1 MSNQLLTFFMTVILF
16 SVLLGPS
23 FINFLPT
30 SFAQFH
36 KASTNQSSSNSGSM
50 QPDLQSEP
58 TLVQKTTSVL
68 GSCAL
73 AHSSKL
79 HATPQQTEGPY
90 FVDGMPNRSDIRTDS
105 SDGSLQQ
112 GITLYL
118 LIHVYGMNNGLCF
131 PVGRAK
137 VDIWHANS
145 LGVYSSV
152 NEMGTTGKN
161 FLRGYQLTDKN
172 GTARFTTI
180 YPGWY
185 PGRAIHIH
193 DKVRIFNGSETTLEW
208 TSQLYFN
215 NTMNKQIHE
224 QPPYSSHGPPP
235 TQNEQDFI
243 YAGPSTDSL
252 VRNNSGK
259 DLIMNVT
266 KDGPEYLGTF
276 NIFLNLG

>member
-1 MSNQLLTFFMTVILF
+1 MSNQFLAFIMTIFF

-23 FINFLPT
+23 FIDFLPT
-30 SFAQFH
+30 SLAQFH
-36 KASTNQSSSNSGSM
+36 KASTNQSSSNSGSP
-50 QPDLQSEP
+50 QPDFQSEP
-58 TLVQKTTSVL
+58 TLVQKTASVV

-145 LGVYSSV
+145 LGLYSSV

-266 KDGPEYLGTF
+266 KDGSEYLGTF
-276 NIFLNLG
+276 NIFLNVK

>member
-1 MSNQLLTFFMTVILF
+1 MSNQLLAFFMTVIFF
-16 SVLLGPS
+16 SVLLGAS
-23 FINFLPT
+23 FIDFLPA
-30 SFAQFH
+30 SFAQFQ
-36 KASTNQSSSNSGSM
+36 KAITNQSSSNSGSP

-58 TLVQKTTSVL
+58 TLVHKTAPVL
-68 GSCAL
+68 GSCEL
-73 AHSSKL
+73 ADSSKL

-90 FVDGMPNRSDIRTDS
+90 FVDGKPNRSDIRTDS

-118 LIHVYGMNNGLCF
+118 VIHVYGINNGLCF

-161 FLRGYQLTDKN
+161 FLRGYQLTDEN
-172 GTARFTTI
+172 GTVRFTTI

-235 TQNEQDFI
+235 TQNEQDVI
-243 YAGPSTDSL
+243 YAGPSTDGL

-259 DLIMNVT
+259 DLVMDVT
-266 KDGPEYLGTF
+266 KDGSKYLGTF
-276 NIFLNLG
+276 NIFLNIR

>member
-1 MSNQLLTFFMTVILF
+1 MSNQLLAFLMTVIFF
-16 SVLLGPS
+16 SVLLGAS
-23 FINFLPT
+23 FIDFLPA
-30 SFAQFH
+30 SFAQFQ
-36 KASTNQSSSNSGSM
+36 KASTNQSSSNSGSP

-58 TLVQKTTSVL
+58 TLVQKTAPVL
-68 GSCAL
+68 GSCEL
-73 AHSSKL
+73 ADTSKL

-105 SDGSLQQ
+105 SDSSLQQ
-112 GITLYL
+112 GISLYL
-118 LIHVYGMNNGLCF
+118 VIHVYGINKGLCF
-131 PVGRAK
+131 PVSGAK

-161 FLRGYQLTDKN
+161 FLRGYQLTDEN
-172 GTARFTTI
+172 GTVRFTTI

-193 DKVRIFNGSETTLEW
+193 DKVQIFNGSENTLEW

-224 QPPYSSHGPPP
+224 QPPYSNHGPPP

-243 YAGPSTDSL
+243 YTGPSTDDL

-259 DLIMNVT
+259 DLVMDVT
-266 KDGPEYLGTF
+266 KDGSKYLGTF
-276 NIFLNLG
+276 NIFVNIR

>member
-1 MSNQLLTFFMTVILF
+1 MSNQLFAFFMTVIFF

-23 FINFLPT
+23 FIDLLPT

-36 KASTNQSSSNSGSM
+36 KVSTNQFSSNSGSM
-50 QPDLQSEP
+50 QLDLKSEP
-58 TLVQKTTSVL
+58 TLVQKTASVF

-73 AHSSKL
+73 THSSKL

-90 FVDGMPNRSDIRTDS
+90 FVDEMPNRSDIRTDS

-118 LIHVYGMNNGLCF
+118 VIHVYGMNNGLCF
-131 PVGRAK
+131 PVDRAK

-161 FLRGYQLTDKN
+161 FLRGYQLTDEN
-172 GTARFTTI
+172 GTVRFTSI

-193 DKVRIFNGSETTLEW
+193 DKVQIFNGSETNLEW

-215 NTMNKQIHE
+215 NTMNKKIHE

-276 NIFLNLG
+276 NIFLNIG

>member
-1 MSNQLLTFFMTVILF
+1 MSSQLRPFFMTVFFF
-16 SVLLGPS
+16 SVLLGLS
-23 FINFLPT
+23 FIDSLPT
-30 SFAQFH
+30 SFAQIH
-36 KASTNQSSSNSGSM
+36 KVSTNQSSSNSGSP

-58 TLVQKTTSVL
+58 TLVQKTASVL
-68 GSCAL
+68 GSCAFT
-73 AHSSKL
+73 HSTKL

-90 FVDGMPNRSDIRTDS
+90 FVDGMPNRSDIKTDS
-105 SDGSLQQ
+105 SDGHPQQ
-112 GITLYL
+112 GIPLYL
-118 LIHVYGMNNGLCF
+118 IIHVYGINNGCV
-131 PVGRAK
+131 PVSRAK

-161 FLRGYQLTDKN
+161 FLRGYQLTDEN
-172 GTARFTTI
+172 GTVRFTTI

-193 DKVRIFNGSETTLEW
+193 DKVRIFNGSESTLEW

-259 DLIMNVT
+259 DLIMNVS
-266 KDGPEYLGTF
+266 KDGSEYLGTF
-276 NIFLNLG
+276 NIFLNIS

>member
-1 MSNQLLTFFMTVILF
+1 MSNQFLAFIMTIFF

-23 FINFLPT
+23 FIDFLPT
-30 SFAQFH
+30 SLAQFH
-36 KASTNQSSSNSGSM
+36 KASTNQSSSNSGSP
-50 QPDLQSEP
+50 QPDFQSEP
-58 TLVQKTTSVL
+58 TLVQKTASVV

-105 SDGSLQQ
+105 SDSSLQQ

-118 LIHVYGMNNGLCF
+118 LVHVYGMNNGLCF

-161 FLRGYQLTDKN
+161 FLRGYQLTDEN

-185 PGRAIHIH
+185 PGRTIHIH

-215 NTMNKQIHE
+215 NTMNMQIHE

-243 YAGPSTDSL
+243 YAGPSADSL

-266 KDGPEYLGTF
+266 KDGSEYLGTF
-276 NIFLNLG
+276 NIFLNVK

>member
-1 MSNQLLTFFMTVILF
+1 MSNQLFAFFMTVIF
-16 SVLLGPS
+16 FIVLLGPG
-23 FINFLPT
+23 FIDFLPA

-36 KASTNQSSSNSGSM
+36 KASTNQSSSNSGFPQS
-50 QPDLQSEP
+50 DLQSEP
-58 TLVQKTTSVL
+58 TLFQKPSSV
-68 GSCAL
+68 GPCTL
-73 AHSSKL
+73 AQSSKL
-79 HATPQQTEGPY
+79 HTTPQQTEGPY

-118 LIHVYGMNNGLCF
+118 VIHIYGINNGLCS
-131 PVGRAK
+131 PISRTK

-152 NEMGTTGKN
+152 DEMGTTGKN
-161 FLRGYQLTDKN
+161 FLRGYQLTDEN
-172 GTARFTTI
+172 GTVRFTTI

-215 NTMNKQIHE
+215 NTLNKQIHE
-224 QPPYSSHGPPP
+224 QQPYSSHGPPH

-266 KDGPEYLGTF
+266 KDGSEYLGTY

>member
-1 MSNQLLTFFMTVILF
+1 MSNQFLAFIMTIFF

-23 FINFLPT
+23 FIDFLPT
-30 SFAQFH
+30 SLAQFH
-36 KASTNQSSSNSGSM
+36 KASTNQSSSNSGSP
-50 QPDLQSEP
+50 QPDFQSEP
-58 TLVQKTTSVL
+58 TLVQKTASVV

-105 SDGSLQQ
+105 SDSSLQQ

-118 LIHVYGMNNGLCF
+118 LVHVYGMNNGLCF

-161 FLRGYQLTDKN
+161 FLRGYQLTDEN

-185 PGRAIHIH
+185 PGRTIHIH

-243 YAGPSTDSL
+243 YAGPSADSL

-266 KDGPEYLGTF
+266 KDGSEYLGTF
-276 NIFLNLG
+276 NIFLNVK